1 MYNTS
6 TITPIEDSIIETD
19 GLKINGTQDD
29 ASNNNVVITEY
40 HEIAPENVAEVVITD
55 VTTSGDTKVSDSG
68 GEEFILTNPI
78 KISGVDIICDYP
90 YLIFLPTKDLYNGVT
105 VFQTRCN
112 KYVFEWRKDPSADE
126 LHTWQIKRLEHKGTN
141 KCFGK
146 ELWKSF
152 DRSVLPIGSSKW
164 IVPGEPDIPYI
175 WVTVEE
181 IIGGDIPDDAKPIKS
196 DIPDDAK
203 PIKSSICTCENAA
216 MGVCGLIMFPL
227 LLGVM
232 CKTIDDNA
240 CNGWCWYWSRKGI
253 DYIPIAGTYIGMG
266 LDCCCM
272 VNDASQK

>member
-1 MYNTS
+1 MS
-6 TITPIEDSIIETD
+6 ITPIEDSTIIETD
-19 GLKINGTQDD
+19 GLIHGTQDD

-68 GEEFILTNPI
+68 GGEEFILTNPI

-112 KYVFEWRKDPSADE
+112 TFVFEWFKDPSADE

-141 KCFGK
+141 MCFGK
-146 ELWKSF
+146 RVWSYDKYKE
-152 DRSVLPIGSSKW
+152 VLPIGSFKW
-164 IVPGEPDIPYI
+164 IVPGGISKTDI
-175 WVTVEE
+175 TVEE
-181 IIGGDIPDDAKPIKS
+181 IIGGDIPDDAKPIE
-196 DIPDDAK
+196 
-203 PIKSSICTCENAA
+203 SSICTCENAA

>member
-1 MYNTS
+1 MYNTT

-112 KYVFEWRKDPSADE
+112 KYVFEWFKDPSANK
-126 LHTWQIKRLEHKGTN
+126 LHNWQIKTLDCKGENRLTYL
-141 KCFGK
+141 GK
-146 ELWKSF
+146 KVWKSF

-164 IVPGEPDIPYI
+164 IVPEDGKFVTAKADI
-175 WVTVEE
+175 TVEE
-181 IIGGDIPDDAKPIKS
+181 IIGGDIPDDAKPIE
-196 DIPDDAK
+196 
-203 PIKSSICTCENAA
+203 SSICTCENAA

-240 CNGWCWYWSRKGI
+240 CNGWLWYWSRKGI

>member
-1 MYNTS
+1 MYNTTS
-6 TITPIEDSIIETD
+6 ITPIEDSTIIETD
-19 GLKINGTQDD
+19 GLIHGTQDD

-40 HEIAPENVAEVVITD
+40 REIAPENVAEVVITD
-55 VTTSGDTKVSDSG
+55 VTTSGDTYVSDS
-68 GEEFILTNPI
+68 EEFILTNPI

-112 KYVFEWRKDPSADE
+112 KYVFEWFKDPSANK
-126 LHTWQIKRLEHKGTN
+126 LHNWQIKTLDCKGEN
-141 KCFGK
+141 ICFGK
-146 ELWKSF
+146 EVWKSF

-164 IVPGEPDIPYI
+164 IVAEDGKFVIAKADI
-175 WVTVEE
+175 TVEE
-181 IIGGDIPDDAKPIKS
+181 IIGGDIPDDAKPIE
-196 DIPDDAK
+196 
-203 PIKSSICTCENAA
+203 SSICTCENAA

-232 CKTIDDNA
+232 CKTIDEKA
-240 CNGWCWYWSRKGI
+240 CNGCCWTLVLRPGV
-253 DYIPIAGTYIGMG
+253 DHIPIVGTYIGMG